1 MQKNSGSVN
10 PALKPIIKYPGGKG
24 RELGHILPAIPK
36 TIDRFF
42 EPFIGGG
49 ATYFSI
55 TNTEQYYINDVSN
68 ELIETYKAVKEQNP
82 NFLNILS
89 HLNDDWK
96 SLSKADNFG
105 MSLTADEYKLLPYLF
120 VIKQYGM
127 ENFFIDYMLKM
138 HKRKQLYIQK
148 EKENGNIISEE
159 NKALI
164 FETVLK
170 SSYYAA
176 IREIYNENRKSGR
189 YTANTA
195 FYFFIREYCYSSMF
209 RFSADGSFNVPY
221 GGMSYNS
228 KTLDEKIDYLRSE
241 KLISRLNQTGIYDK
255 DFGDFLGM
263 FKFKKNDFLFLDPPY
278 DSEFST
284 YDENEFGK
292 RDHTRLAQCLLDAN
306 AKWLLVIKDT
316 DFIRGLY
323 PQNDKCIFY
332 REFDKNYS
340 VSFMNRNDRQAN
352 HLMITNYEV

>member
-1 MQKNSGSVN
+1 LANRT
-10 PALKPIIKYPGGKG
+10 LRPIIKYPGGKG

-49 ATYFSI
+49 ATYFSVDC
-55 TNTEQYYINDVSN
+55 TEDYYINDVSN
-68 ELIETYKAVKEQNP
+68 ELIETYRAVKFQNP

-89 HLNDDWK
+89 RLNDDWK

-105 MSLTADEYKLLPYLF
+105 MSLSADEYKLLPSLF
-120 VIKQYGM
+120 IIKQYGM
-127 ENFFIDYMLKM
+127 ENFFVDYMLKM
-138 HKRKQLYIQK
+138 HKRKLAYIRK
-148 EKENGNIISEE
+148 EADRGNNITEE
-159 NKALI
+159 NKTLI

-176 IREIYNENRKSGR
+176 VREIYNENRKSGR

-209 RFSADGSFNVPY
+209 RFSTDGSFNVPY
-221 GGMSYNS
+221 GGMSYNR
-228 KTLDEKIDYLRSE
+228 KTLDEKLDYLSSE
-241 KLISRLNQTGIYDK
+241 NLIAKLNKTNIYDK
-255 DFGDFLGM
+255 DFGDFIGM
-263 FKFKKNDFLFLDPPY
+263 FEFQKNDFLFLDPPY

-292 RDHTRLAQCLLDAN
+292 NDHIRLSECLLDTN

-323 PQNDKCIFY
+323 PQEDKHIFY

-352 HLMITNYEV
+352 HLMISNFMED